1 MANELLNATGLDGTT
16 NWTAGAGGVSIRDGG
31 LGGHGRL
38 VISGGGSLES
48 DRIPLNGRT
57 NVWAMAHYLGTQL
70 VVRFSDGAGA
80 TVQDVQV
87 PVQRGPQGPAERGRP
102 GGFFFAKG
110 LIPAPA
116 GATHYAIRLTG
127 SGAVRLLKPYA
138 SADGLEPCLW
148 QAGPHANPD
157 LNYPRWPA
165 HLPAP
170 MDEGLQFDPIPTR
183 KGYSGDSGVEATRR
197 ITRTRRYRMAAQ
209 LSLTTAE
216 RDVLM
221 DFFDDHPGKFWFT
234 RPDTREVCLAQW
246 LAEGEPVDAGQL
258 PGRRRTQIKLQ
269 LVVP

>member
-16 NWTAGAGGVSIRDGG
+16 NWTAGAGGVSILDSGA
-31 LGGHGRL
+31 GGHGRL
-38 VISGGGSLES
+38 VISGGGSLAS
-48 DRIPLNGRT
+48 DRIALNGRA
-57 NVWAMAHYLGTQL
+57 NVWAMAHYLGAQL

-87 PVQRGPQGPAERGRP
+87 PARRGPQGPAERGRP

-138 SADGLEPCLW
+138 SADGLKPCLW

-157 LNYPRWPA
+157 LNYPSWPA

-209 LSLTTAE
+209 LSLTTVE